1 MVTTASGVHADSGA
15 SPRGHR
21 NTKIALIYGSIG
33 GPIFVA
39 LVLVQ
44 MAVVP
49 WFDITR
55 YPLSVLSIGETWYLQ
70 KAAFL
75 LAGLLTLI
83 GAVGLRGAIRG
94 TPAGR
99 FGPFLIGAF
108 GTGLLLSGIFDV
120 DADGGAPPGVT
131 TVARADYTWHM
142 YAHNMSAMLAFIFL
156 SIACFVFVR
165 RFVLQRAVGWAITSA
180 FVGAATFVLFFAPI
194 GSPSLRLAIATLFIF
209 IWTTALF
216 LSVRAA
222 SRPSA

>member
-1 MVTTASGVHADSGA
+1 MVWHRRLHGPYGMEIRVTTASVTRADSGP

-44 MAVVP
+44 MAIVP

-55 YPLSVLSIGETWYLQ
+55 YPLSVGETWYLQ

-108 GTGLLLSGIFDV
+108 GSYF
-120 DADGGAPPGVT
+120 
-131 TVARADYTWHM
+131 
-142 YAHNMSAMLAFIFL
+142 SA
-156 SIACFVFVR
+156 
-165 RFVLQRAVGWAITSA
+165 
-180 FVGAATFVLFFAPI
+180 
-194 GSPSLRLAIATLFIF
+194 
-209 IWTTALF
+209 
-216 LSVRAA
+216 
-222 SRPSA
+222 PSAG